1 MLLRQNIQ
9 PADGRPTILLIVR
22 AADLPRVSG
31 KFILGRDLSD
41 PRRLVAVFDDSAEF
55 HLHLAQQ
62 YGLRPLGGGWC
73 EIDHGAGHIVLS
85 DRSTQFGRE
94 PDRDLTVS
102 LFSAAF
108 PGYQCWH
115 ED

>member
-1 MLLRQNIQ
+1 MLLSQSI
-9 PADGRPTILLIVR
+9 PSLDGGPDILLIVR
-22 AADLPRVSG
+22 TEDRPRPAG
-31 KFILGRDLSD
+31 KYILGRDLAD
-41 PRRLVAVFDDSAEF
+41 PRRLVAVLDDSAGF
-55 HLHLAQQ
+55 HVHLAQQ

-73 EIDHGAGHIVLS
+73 EIDHAARRIVLS

-94 PDRDLTVS
+94 PDRHLTVR

-108 PGYQCWH
+108 PGYHCWH